1 MRLLDRVLADSRA
14 YEFSRRVIGAR
25 EEMRRLV
32 HDVVQPAPGMRIL
45 DLGCGNGRLVPY
57 LTGTSYVGVDSN
69 PSYVRAATRRWGSE
83 STRFV
88 VADLVRLADVRI
100 ERVDTVV
107 LVGVLHHLPDE
118 VASAALQGA
127 AELLVPGGRF
137 ITMDPCFEPTQR
149 SLARVLMALDRGLY
163 VRHPADYVR
172 LIDSHLKDVTSE
184 IWTDVYPFPYTHLV
198 TKAHR

>member
-14 YEFSRRVIGAR
+14 YEFSRQVIGAR

-32 HDVVQPAPGMRIL
+32 DDVVQPEPGMRVL

-57 LTGTSYVGVDSN
+57 LNGASYVGLDSN
-69 PSYVRAATRRWGSE
+69 PSYVHAATSKWGSE

-88 VADLVRLADVRI
+88 VADLVRLADVEI
-100 ERVDTVV
+100 ESVDAVV
-107 LVGVLHHLPDE
+107 LLGVLHHLPDD

-127 AELLVPGGRF
+127 AELLAPGGRV

-149 SLARVLMALDRGLY
+149 SIARVLMALDRGRY
-163 VRHPADYVR
+163 VRHPADYLR
-172 LIDSHLKDVTSE
+172 LIESHLEDVTSE
-184 IWTDVYPFPYTHLV
+184 IWTDVYWFPYTHLV
-198 TKAHR
+198 TTSHR